1 MKINYIIKKV
11 IDELFSPFKMLIIYF
26 PGRLGYLI
34 RNLYYKRVIDSK
46 GRLNLGI
53 GITFTG
59 LERIKFG
66 SNINI
71 MDYSNVLTVVVL
83 VAIATLW
90 YKKTR
95 KR

>member
-1 MKINYIIKKV
+1 MSLTI
-11 IDELFSPFKMLIIYF
+11 PGF
-26 PGRLGYLI
+26 PCTCAHHEWQRVYGHEEDDAAEVGLLT
-34 RNLYYKRVIDSK
+34 LYK
-46 GRLNLGI
+46 GRD
-53 GITFTG
+53 
-59 LERIKFG
+59 
-66 SNINI
+66 I